1 MVFYYLIAVAV
12 IALDQWT
19 KWLVVRYM
27 ELGENIPLIE
37 GLLSFHSHRNTG
49 AAWGMFEGKMTFFYI
64 ITIVVV
70 AAFIYFFHKEGKKSR
85 LLSVSL
91 MLLIG
96 GAIGNFIDRL
106 FYEEVVD
113 FIRIK
118 IPIIQYDFPIFNV
131 ADMALTFGVL
141 LLIVYIWTSEEQ
153 EEEQ

>member
-1 MVFYYLIAVAV
+1 VVFYYFIAIAV

-27 ELGENIPLIE
+27 ELGENISLIDH
-37 GLLSFHSHRNTG
+37 LLSLHSHRNTG

-70 AAFIYFFHKEGKKSR
+70 AGFIYFFHKEGKKSR

-106 FYEEVVD
+106 LHEEVVD

-118 IPIIQYDFPIFNV
+118 IPIIQYNFPIFNV

-153 EEEQ
+153 EEE